1 MASFWIRDQ
10 TCVLCFRRSILNH
23 WTTRGVQYI
32 YLSIIYLFSLFFF
45 LLVMQCGL
53 QDLSCLTRNEIHV
66 PWGGSSES
74 HPPDCQGIPSFSL
87 FLRFLHNLR
96 KMGKKEAGPVSAA
109 AFFLE
114 AGGFGM
120 ILNTFLNFFMLVLL
134 AVPSL
139 YTQWGQTNWNLRVWS
154 RERFITGPWRE
165 RGISAPT
172 LKCLKNFS
180 KAFFKLVFIR
190 G

>member
-10 TCVLCFRRSILNH
+10 PVFSALEGVFL
-23 WTTRGVQYI
+23 TTGLPGEFNIYI
-32 YLSIIYLFSLFFF
+32 YLSSIFSVFFFF

-74 HPPDCQGIPSFSL
+74 HPLDCQGIPSFSL